1 MGYPGSSRF
10 RDGNHLPTQ
19 CVMGQLHGSMET
31 PLLSPSVTTT
41 AVSRRVLGG
50 VRASP
55 PPGTTQTGC
64 PGYQSAS
71 PVVSSGVQEQGGAGL
86 NPGGWFPRHW
96 EDQRTQPCSGQLLHC
111 VALCDPMDWPA
122 RLLCPWYCPYR
133 NTEAGCHFLLQGIFP
148 TQRSNLHLLHCRQ
161 ILYR

>member
-10 RDGNHLPTQ
+10 RDGNHLPIQ

-31 PLLSPSVTTT
+31 PLLSPSVTVT

-55 PPGTTQTGC
+55 PPDLPPGTTQTGC

-71 PVVSSGVQEQGGAGL
+71 PVVSSGVREQGGVGL

-96 EDQRTQPCSGQLLHC
+96 EGQRTQPCSGQLLHC
-111 VALCDPMDWPA
+111 SLLFVTPWTVA
-122 RLLCPWYCPYR
+122 
-133 NTEAGCHFLLQGIFP
+133 
-148 TQRSNLHLLHCRQ
+148 RQ
-161 ILYR
+161 APLSMVLSVQEY